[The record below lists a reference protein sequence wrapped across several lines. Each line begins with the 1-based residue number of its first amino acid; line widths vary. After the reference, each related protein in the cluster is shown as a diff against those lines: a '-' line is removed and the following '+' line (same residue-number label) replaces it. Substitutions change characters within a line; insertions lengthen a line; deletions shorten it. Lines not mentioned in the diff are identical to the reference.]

1 MFCKRTGAVVVAT
14 VRALKLHGGAPPVK
28 AGKPLA
34 DVYKSEHLDVLK
46 LGTFLSFLLFT
57 FTLCCVVFTS
67 TCCVDILC

>member
-46 LGTFLSFLLFT
+46 LGTFLSFYFLLSLSHF
-57 FTLCCVVFTS
+57 VVLYS
-67 TCCVDILC
+67 HPRAV